1 MPDSV
6 EQTLLSDLTPGRHLR
21 YKSICLVEF
30 STACVES
37 RSYRDEHEQT
47 YHQWPFFY
55 FLTSGDFSSLMFKV
69 ILPW

>member
-6 EQTLLSDLTPGRHLR
+6 EQTLLSDLTPGQHLR

-37 RSYRDEHEQT
+37 RSYRDEYKQRYIVSGLFSTSWHLEI
-47 YHQWPFFY
+47 
-55 FLTSGDFSSLMFKV
+55 FLA
-69 ILPW
+69 